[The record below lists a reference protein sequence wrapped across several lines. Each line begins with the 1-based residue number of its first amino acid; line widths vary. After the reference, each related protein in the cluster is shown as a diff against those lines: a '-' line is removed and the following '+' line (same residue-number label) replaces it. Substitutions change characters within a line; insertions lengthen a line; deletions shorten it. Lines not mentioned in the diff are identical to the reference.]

1 MKIYVLSRKE
11 LKKIGYID
19 KEFFANKKRYFIS
32 IAGIADGCEYPHPF
46 LTKDSKRV
54 LHLLFDDVTEK
65 HTEEF
70 GYDPSIILFDNEHAN
85 KIFEFIKTIPN
96 DVELYV
102 NCAAGI
108 SRSGAVGFV
117 LNEYFNRNNIEDY
130 NAFKK
135 NNFQIQP
142 NPMVKRILTE
152 TIFGKV
158 DYSKIFS

>member
-11 LKKIGYID
+11 LRKMGYID
-19 KEFFANKKRYFIS
+19 KTFFANENRYFIS

-54 LHLLFDDVTEK
+54 LHLLFDDVTE
-65 HTEEF
+65 TEK
-70 GYDPSIILFDNEHAN
+70 DNPSIRLFDETHAN

-117 LNEYFNRNNIEDY
+117 LNEYFNQNNIEDY
-130 NAFKK
+130 SDFKK

-142 NPMVKRILTE
+142 NPMVKRVLTE
-152 TIFGKV
+152 IIFGKV
-158 DYSKIFS
+158 DYSKVFS

>member
-1 MKIYVLSRKE
+1 MKIYVLSKKE

-19 KEFFANKKRYFIS
+19 KTFFTDEKRYFIS

-96 DVELYV
+96 KEFNTYNNSIISSIWYILFY
-102 NCAAGI
+102 NYSC
-108 SRSGAVGFV
+108 SRSC
-117 LNEYFNRNNIEDY
+117 
-130 NAFKK
+130 
-135 NNFQIQP
+135 
-142 NPMVKRILTE
+142 
-152 TIFGKV
+152 
-158 DYSKIFS
+158 

>member
-1 MKIYVLSRKE
+1 MKIYVLSKKE

-96 DVELYV
+96 DAELYV

-108 SRSGAVGFV
+108 SRSGAVGYV
-117 LNEYFNRNNIEDY
+117 LNEYFNKNLFEDY
-130 NAFKK
+130 QDFQK
-135 NNFQIQP
+135 NNSHIQP
-142 NPMVKRILTE
+142 NPYVKRILTE
-152 TIFGKV
+152 TIFGKT
-158 DYSKIFS
+158 DYSQIFC